1 MARRPKVPIDARL
14 GRQNKQVDQ
23 RFYRRKDEPRASAG
37 AGNASGAHAPRQWVH
52 VLHVQHGAASLEE
65 RPAVR
70 GIQAWA
76 RACAWVQQELA
87 DDTDV
92 LAEPCERAEQAVGGS
107 VDLDGLTVLR

>member
-1 MARRPKVPIDARL
+1 MARRPKVATDARL
-14 GRQNKQVDQ
+14 GRQNEQVDQ

-65 RPAVR
+65 RHAVR

-76 RACAWVQQELA
+76 RACAWVQQGLA
-87 DDTDV
+87 DDTDM
-92 LAEPCERAEQAVGGS
+92 LAEP
-107 VDLDGLTVLR
+107 